1 MTAPPR
7 HPSFLELD
15 RAALGLRSAEL
26 DQHVETCARCGAYLA
41 RVMNRSEPIP
51 AWARTPPA
59 PDTRVG
65 GWRGWLPR
73 AWPVLATAAVAAV
86 LALVVVVP
94 KSPVQD
100 GPAYIAPKGIP
111 AVAVYIKR
119 GEQVFVWDGQASLVP
134 EDLIRLKVASQEHAY
149 VTVAAGAPAWTVL
162 FAGPLSAE
170 PETALPTSWRV
181 DAAGSEE
188 VLRVIFSTE
197 PLPADETVRL
207 FSEAPRTE
215 KLWTTELRLPK
226 STSP

>member
-41 RVMNRSEPIP
+41 RVMTRSEPIP
-51 AWARTPPA
+51 AWARTPPT

-65 GWRGWLPR
+65 GWRAWLPR

-86 LALVVVVP
+86 LAVVVVVP
-94 KSPVQD
+94 ESPGRD
-100 GPAYIAPKGIP
+100 GPAYIGSKSVP

-119 GEQVFVWDGQASLVP
+119 GEQVFVWDGRAPLVP
-134 EDLIRLKVASQEHAY
+134 EDLIRLKVASTEHGY
-149 VTVAAGAPAWTVL
+149 VTVAGAPEWAVL

-170 PETALPTSWRV
+170 AETALPTSWRV

-207 FSEAPRTE
+207 FSEAPRTDN
-215 KLWTTELRLPK
+215 LWTTELRLPK